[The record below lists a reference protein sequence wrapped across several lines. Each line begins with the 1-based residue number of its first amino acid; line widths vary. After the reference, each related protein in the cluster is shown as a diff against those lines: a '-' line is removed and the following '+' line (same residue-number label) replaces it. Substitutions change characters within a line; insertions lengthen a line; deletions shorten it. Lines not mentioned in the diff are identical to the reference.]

1 MNTQQEQR
9 QVENILKLIGD
20 LCGVDAWYRRG
31 DRLDMTL
38 TPRSA
43 DLPAIVSRINE
54 RLTLAGYQF
63 SVTEQDQRLLLQINP
78 RPRLRVPRLNILLFV
93 MTLLSIY
100 FFPVYL
106 FNELSW
112 AGTLQDLESGRGI
125 VFTLALVSILLV
137 HEMGH
142 YLAGRRRGL
151 ATSWPYFIPAPTLIG
166 TFGAVIRSK
175 SPFWNRRDLIE
186 VGAAG
191 PIAGWVVAV
200 GWLAY
205 GLSHTTVMQ
214 AVAAPA
220 KSFGIYLE
228 GESLLVKLLTLLLA
242 GQAPLGFVYIFPEAA
257 FAGWVGIL
265 VTALNLLPIGQF
277 DGGHIVYGL
286 LPDMQRRLAWLAM
299 VALVALGLQNPM
311 WWIIAIMGFVFRV
324 GHPPTLQDHLE
335 PGRPAVIMGTIAMII
350 LILSFTPVPFR

>member
-1 MNTQQEQR
+1 MNSQQEQR
-9 QVENILKLIGD
+9 QIENILKLIGD
-20 LCGVDAWYRRG
+20 LCAVDVWYRHG

-38 TPRSA
+38 TPRS
-43 DLPAIVSRINE
+43 LNLSAITQIISE
-54 RLTLAGYQF
+54 RLTLAGYTF
-63 SVTEQDQRLLLQINP
+63 SIVEQDQRLRLSVNA
-78 RPRLRVPRLNILLFV
+78 RPRIRIPGLNILLFV
-93 MTLLSIY
+93 LTLLSIY
-100 FFPVYL
+100 FFPVYES
-106 FNELSW
+106 NGLSW
-112 AGTLQDLESGRGI
+112 ANTLQDLRSGRGL

-151 ATSWPYFIPAPTLIG
+151 ASSWPYFIPAPTLIG

-200 GWLAY
+200 GWLIY
-205 GLSHTTVMQ
+205 GLSNATVIE
-214 AVAAPA
+214 AGATSV
-220 KSFGIYLE
+220 KSIGFYLE
-228 GESLLVKLLTLLLA
+228 GESLLVKLLTPLLA
-242 GQAPLGFVYIFPEAA
+242 GHAPQGFVYIFPEAA

-286 LPDMQRRLAWLAM
+286 LPDMQRRLGWLAM
-299 VALVALGLQNPM
+299 VALVALGLQSPI
-311 WWIIAIMGFVFRV
+311 WWIIAVMGFVMRV
-324 GHPPTLQDHLE
+324 GHPPTLQDHIE
-335 PGRPAVIMGTIAMII
+335 PGRPAMIMGTIAMII
-350 LILSFTPVPFR
+350 LILSFTPTPFR